1 LGPRTGKTD
10 KTRKRKA
17 PGGERREPPVT
28 SEILRTRGH
37 VVVEKTS
44 DLVCITT
51 FSLAPTYIFINPSHK
66 DTLGY
71 EPRDLI
77 GKCALDFIHPA
88 DKKELVPLLEG
99 YVRAKSA
106 NLLTG
111 TGESVTEKVVYRF
124 KDRWGNWRYL
134 ETTGDLLDDEHL
146 LFISRDITEKK
157 KLEEWLRR
165 SEERYR
171 LIVEDMPA
179 LTRRVLPDGTLTFVN
194 SKYCSYFNRKKDALI
209 GQNFFNLIPHEQRDK
224 IRGHFSSLSPEKPMI
239 TYEHQVISPDGNLC
253 WQRWTDRALF
263 CENGAIREYQ
273 SLGID
278 ITDQKLAEEALR
290 ESEEKYRL
298 LVENA
303 DEAIFIVQDGRV
315 KFPNRKAREIAS
327 RLGVGLEK
335 EHFTDHIHPQDVGM
349 VIDKHTRRLSGEN
362 VNDPYVFR
370 LIGKDGKE
378 LWVELGAV
386 LINWETKPA
395 TLNFLRDITR
405 QREIEAR
412 LQHGRRMEGLGTLA
426 GGVAHDFNN
435 LLMSIQGRVSLMLMG
450 MNSSHPHYDE
460 LRSIE
465 EIVRSGADLTKQLL
479 GFARGGKYE
488 VKPTNL
494 NGLIL
499 KASSMF
505 GRTRKEIEI
514 FRKFQEGL
522 WTVEVDR
529 GQMEQ
534 AMLNF
539 FMNAWQA
546 MPEGGALYLETEN
559 VILKPSDVELYQLP
573 PGKYVKISV
582 TDTGVGMDEA
592 TQQRVFEPFFST
604 KGMGRGAGLGLAST
618 YGIVK
623 NHNGIIEVHS
633 KKGEGTTF
641 NVFLPASTKQA
652 VEERK
657 PIEEILRGTE
667 TILLVDDEKTVLDV
681 GEKILKAMGYE
692 VLVAKNGREAL
703 DIYKDRKAEIDLV
716 VLDMVMPV
724 MSGGIT
730 FARLKAMDP
739 NVKVLLSTG
748 YSMEGE
754 ASEIL
759 DRGCDGFIQKP
770 FRAALLG
777 KMIRDILERD

>member
-1 LGPRTGKTD
+1 MHPEHSTGARDRRSAGPSAKGYGERIAAIFDSMAEGLVGVDFDWRYTHANESAARFL
-10 KTRKRKA
+10 RKSKEQLIGEDVFRAFPEAKGTVFERGLRKA
-17 PGGERREPPVT
+17 LEGRVQESFEG
-28 SEILRTRGH
+28 
-37 VVVEKTS
+37 
-44 DLVCITT
+44 
-51 FSLAPTYIFINPSHK
+51 F
-66 DTLGY
+66 Y
-71 EPRDLI
+71 EP
-77 GKCALDFIHPA
+77 
-88 DKKELVPLLEG
+88 LESWFECRC
-99 YVRAKSA
+99 Y
-106 NLLTG
+106 
-111 TGESVTEKVVYRF
+111 
-124 KDRWGNWRYL
+124 
-134 ETTGDLLDDEHL
+134 
-146 LFISRDITEKK
+146 
-157 KLEEWLRR
+157 
-165 SEERYR
+165 
-171 LIVEDMPA
+171 P
-179 LTRRVLPDGTLTFVN
+179 
-194 SKYCSYFNRKKDALI
+194 
-209 GQNFFNLIPHEQRDK
+209 
-224 IRGHFSSLSPEKPMI
+224 
-239 TYEHQVISPDGNLC
+239 SPDGISVLFTDCTEEKRKKEERAVYHEMVRNANSAIIRWKRDGTVSFFNEFAQELFGYTSEEIIGKHVGILVPEIESSGTELKGLVQDIVKHPERYTNNINENVCRDGRRVWMTWTNKAIFDSTGQVAEILAVGSDVTNL
-253 WQRWTDRALF
+253 
-263 CENGAIREYQ
+263 
-273 SLGID
+273 
-278 ITDQKLAEEALR
+278 KLAEEALR

-335 EHFTDHIHPQDVGM
+335 EDFTDHIHPQDVDM

-370 LIGKDGKE
+370 LISKDGKE

-412 LQHGRRMEGLGTLA
+412 LQRGRRMEGLGTLA

-435 LLMSIQGRVSLMLMG
+435 LLMGIQGRVSLMLMD

-465 EIVRSGADLTKQLL
+465 EIVRSGAALTKQLL

-499 KASSMF
+499 KTSSMF

-534 AMLNF
+534 ALLNF

-559 VILKPSDVELYQLP
+559 VILKPGDVEPYQLP

-592 TQQRVFEPFFST
+592 TQQRIFEPFFST
-604 KGMGRGAGLGLAST
+604 KGMGGGAGLGLAST
-618 YGIVK
+618 YGIVR
-623 NHNGIIEVHS
+623 NHNGIIEVYS
-633 KKGEGTTF
+633 KKGEGTRF
-641 NVFLPASTKQA
+641 NVFLPASVKEA
-652 VEERK
+652 VEKGE
-657 PIEEILRGTE
+657 PTEEILRGTE
-667 TILLVDDEKTVLDV
+667 TILLVDDEEMVLDV
-681 GEKILKAMGYE
+681 GEKILNALGYE
-692 VLVAKNGREAL
+692 VLVAKNGKEAL
-703 DIYKDRKAEIDLV
+703 DIYKARKAEIDLV
-716 VLDMVMPV
+716 VLDMIMPV

-730 FARLKAMDP
+730 FTRLKAINP
-739 NVKVLLSTG
+739 KAKVLLSTG

-759 DRGCDGFIQKP
+759 ERGCDGFIQKP
-770 FRAALLG
+770 FTATVLG
-777 KMIRDILERD
+777 RKIRDILERDCAPTSGNHP